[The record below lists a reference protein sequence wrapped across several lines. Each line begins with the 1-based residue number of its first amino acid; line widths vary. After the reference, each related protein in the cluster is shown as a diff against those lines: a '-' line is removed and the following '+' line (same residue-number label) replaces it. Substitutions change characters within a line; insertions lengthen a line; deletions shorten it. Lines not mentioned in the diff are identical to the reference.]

1 MRFLSSLALLA
12 MLGTCHLPSLLAQGR
27 DPKDLQP
34 NTAPLGVINDVDV
47 TVTDM
52 TEEKLSNP
60 PKREIRIERLDEPLK
75 SKLPKADPKL
85 FEQKFAATLRV
96 RIRNRVANVP
106 LDERGRLP
114 LLANLGSVNGTGS
127 NYVSSSSVSAAE
139 FFTKVIAAVPTAG
152 LPAKEEREF
161 FSDPQVYGEML
172 LLTVLA
178 DQGLTSSGGHWQF
191 TIFGTT
197 PQLVEKR
204 ATALLEILDRGGS
217 QPVQLAIFKQREPLC
232 TQLRNHRK
240 TVEDANRAV
249 NSLQEQSKGY
259 ADFTPDM
266 LSNLR
271 VQQLQLEVDLAGV
284 KARIAACD
292 RVLAGSALK
301 PERRSQLEDL
311 KVAAEI
317 ELAGYEARL
326 MKSLEFIAKVKAK
339 MELLGK
345 VSTLESVQ
353 SLSGDKIRQL
363 ESHIRSIDVVIRSY
377 GPLPLVDNKITVQPL
392 EWEK

>member
-1 MRFLSSLALLA
+1 MRFLFSLALLS
-12 MLGTCHLPSLLAQGR
+12 MLGTCHVPSLLAQGR

-34 NTAPLGVINDVDV
+34 NTAPLGVINDIDV
-47 TVTDM
+47 TVTDL
-52 TEEKLSNP
+52 TAEKISNP

-96 RIRNRVANVP
+96 RIRNREKIIAQ
-106 LDERGRLP
+106 DENGRPP
-114 LLANLGSVNGTGS
+114 LLANLGSVTGTGS
-127 NYVSSSSVSAAE
+127 NYTNSYSISAAE

-152 LPAKEEREF
+152 SPAKEEREF
-161 FSDPQVYGEML
+161 FFDPQVYGEML
-172 LLTVLA
+172 VLTVLA
-178 DQGLTSSGGHWQF
+178 DQTLPSLGGQWQF

-197 PQLVEKR
+197 PELVEKR

-217 QPVQLAIFKQREPLC
+217 QPVQLAIFKQRESLC
-232 TQLRNHRK
+232 TQIRNHRK
-240 TVEDANRAV
+240 MVEDANRAV
-249 NSLQEQSKGY
+249 NSLQELSKGY

-284 KARIAACD
+284 KARIATCD
-292 RVLAGSALK
+292 RLLAGNALK
-301 PERRSQLEDL
+301 AERRGQLEDL

-317 ELAGYEARL
+317 EFAGYEARL
-326 MKSLEFIAKVKAK
+326 MKSNEFIAKVKANVD
-339 MELLGK
+339 LLGK
-345 VSTLESVQ
+345 VKALESVQ

-363 ESHIRSIDVVIRSY
+363 ESHIRSVDAAVRSF